1 MDQTLPWGES
11 GELVGVLRAATR
23 PERDPFEMAPA
34 ATTFE
39 EAEPAAPA
47 DERKNQ
53 CPAGHPYDDAN
64 TYVDPKGWRNCR
76 ICRRDA
82 RRRWRA
88 RSAKRLTPE
97 QRVLRSRA
105 AAYRLHATH
114 DPKETTKKA
123 RAQRASNE
131 RLTPTVSFPLR
142 SGPAGPRPPGAPISL
157 AWRCAPRRRVD
168 GGDWF
173 RSRVAAGGRRAPQEV
188 AAGRGTSAAGQWLSS
203 QRRWAARRVPRGGYD
218 RRNRGPR

>member
-11 GELVGVLRAATR
+11 GELVGVLRAATQ
-23 PERDPFEMAPA
+23 PERDPFELAPA

-39 EAEPAAPA
+39 EAEQAAPA
-47 DERKNQ
+47 DERKNH

-123 RAQRASNE
+123 RAAFATRFEREVDPDGLLPPAERA
-131 RLTPTVSFPLR
+131 
-142 SGPAGPRPPGAPISL
+142 
-157 AWRCAPRRRVD
+157 
-168 GGDWF
+168 
-173 RSRVAAGGRRAPQEV
+173 RRAE
-188 AAGRGTSAAGQWLSS
+188 
-203 QRRWAARRVPRGGYD
+203 AARRAYFTRLALRSSQA
-218 RRNRGPR
+218 RRRRA